1 LLDDVLSLI
10 LASVV
15 AFVATSL
22 DNLVLLAGFRAS
34 PSVRRGAVGGGYLAA
49 VAVVGLLSLAV
60 AAAADDLIPFPIG
73 WLGAAPIAIGLWSGF
88 AAFRRPAEVE
98 GEARGAREGVGFA
111 SVFLTMLANSGDSLI
126 VLTALQSDTRSWLDA
141 IVFGTVL
148 AMAWLWA
155 WLSRVVTRQPWLER
169 RMASF
174 GRFGLP
180 VLLVLV
186 GLYILMDTPS
196 DALGTP

>member
-1 LLDDVLSLI
+1 MLDDILSLM

-22 DNLVLLAGFRAS
+22 DNLVLLAGFRAA
-34 PSVRRGAVGGGYLAA
+34 PRVRRGAVAGGYLAA

-60 AAAADDLIPFPIG
+60 AAAADDVIPFPLG
-73 WLGAAPIAIGLWSGF
+73 WLGAAPIAIGLWTGV
-88 AAFRRPAEVE
+88 AAFRSGPPAGASADDPPE
-98 GEARGAREGVGFA
+98 GAGFFGI
-111 SVFLTMLANSGDSLI
+111 FLTMLANSGDSLI
-126 VLTALQSDTRSWLDA
+126 VFTALQSDTRSWLDA
-141 IVFGTVL
+141 IVLGSII
-148 AMAWLWA
+148 AMGGLWV
-155 WLSRVVTRQPWLER
+155 WLSGVVTRQPWLQR
-169 RMASF
+169 PMGAF

-196 DALGTP
+196 DAVVSP